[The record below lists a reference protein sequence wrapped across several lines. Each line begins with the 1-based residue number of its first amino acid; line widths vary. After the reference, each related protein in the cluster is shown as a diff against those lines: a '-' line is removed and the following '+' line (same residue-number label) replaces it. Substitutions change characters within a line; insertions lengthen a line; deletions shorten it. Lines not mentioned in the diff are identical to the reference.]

1 MPPSDAQETTNT
13 KHEDRFND
21 YNETRREQ
29 SRPVDIDR
37 GQSIP
42 EDLQTRSIIGE
53 HVVALSRVV
62 DVLAGVGKCDRGG
75 DLRS

>member
-42 EDLQTRSIIGE
+42 EDLQTRSIIVTIPKIRPE
-53 HVVALSRVV
+53 
-62 DVLAGVGKCDRGG
+62 
-75 DLRS
+75 LRSMIYTEVSPMESTWSR